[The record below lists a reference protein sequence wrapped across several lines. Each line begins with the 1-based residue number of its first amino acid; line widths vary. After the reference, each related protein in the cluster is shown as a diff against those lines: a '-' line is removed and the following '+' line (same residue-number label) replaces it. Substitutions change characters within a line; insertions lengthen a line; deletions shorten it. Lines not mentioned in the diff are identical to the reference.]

1 MNEFYKEEILEH
13 YRNPQN
19 FGKLSSF
26 SHSSKIVNPF
36 CGDKIEMYIS
46 LQDGVISAISF
57 VAEGCAISIA
67 AASLLTEYVEKKYLD
82 ELTVFSE
89 NTMLELLNIE
99 ISETRKKCALLAYSA
114 FKDALWG
121 NTK

>member
-19 FGKLSSF
+19 FGKLSNF

-36 CGDKIEMYIS
+36 CGDKIEMYIY

-67 AASLLTEYVEKKYLD
+67 AASLLTEYVEKKHLK

-89 NTMLELLNIE
+89 NTMLDLLNIE

-121 NTK
+121 NIK

>member
-13 YRNPQN
+13 YRSPQN

-36 CGDKIEMYIS
+36 CGDEIEMYIS

-67 AASLLTEYVEKKYLD
+67 AASLLTEYVEKKYLE

-121 NTK
+121 NIK

>member
-1 MNEFYKEEILEH
+1 MNELYKEEILEH

-19 FGKLSSF
+19 FGKLPTF
-26 SHSSKIVNPF
+26 SHSSKITNPF
-36 CGDKIEMYIS
+36 CGDKIEMYLDI
-46 LQDGVISAISF
+46 QDSIISAISF

-67 AASLLTEYVEKKYLD
+67 AASLLTEYMKKKSIE

-89 NTMLELLNIE
+89 HTMLELLNIE
-99 ISETRKKCALLAYSA
+99 ISETRKKCAFLAYSA

-121 NTK
+121 NIK